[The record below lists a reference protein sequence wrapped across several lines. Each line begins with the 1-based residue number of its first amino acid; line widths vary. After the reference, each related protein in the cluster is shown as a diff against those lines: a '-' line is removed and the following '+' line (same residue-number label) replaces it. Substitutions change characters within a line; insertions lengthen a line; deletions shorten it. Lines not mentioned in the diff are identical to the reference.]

1 MIYPIGTKVTTKRGN
16 GIVRDFKFTAIDGN
30 CYLIELSDGSKIWR
44 TEKSVRPILECFP
57 VTATKIAQAIAK
69 RFNLDVNE
77 VEAVIL
83 LSVLE
88 ITSMNT

>member
-44 TEKSVRPILECFP
+44 TEKSVRPILKCLP
-57 VTATKIAQAIAK
+57 VSATKIAQAIAK

-83 LSVLE
+83 LSVYIALE
-88 ITSMNT
+88 I

>member
-1 MIYPIGTKVTTKRGN
+1 MDMIYPNGTKVTTKRGN

-30 CYLIELSDGSKIWR
+30 CYLIELLDGSKIWR
-44 TEKSVRPILECFP
+44 TENSIHPILECVP

-83 LSVLE
+83 LNVQR
-88 ITSMNT
+88 

>member
-16 GIVRDFKFTAIDGN
+16 GIIRDFKFTAIDGN

-44 TEKSVRPILECFP
+44 TEKSVRPILECLLP

-69 RFNLDVNE
+69 RFNLDVDE

-83 LSVLE
+83 LSV
-88 ITSMNT
+88 